1 VACPEEIAYREG
13 YIGARQLRALAR
25 PLAKSGYGEYLL
37 RVLAEK
43 VF

>member
-1 VACPEEIAYREG
+1 MG

-37 RVLAEK
+37 RVLAER
-43 VF
+43 VL